1 MEENPE
7 NIYEEPSNERHDSC
21 MSEEE
26 AKMISFYQVFVLA
39 RYDFTHFVLTSWFTS
54 LRG

>member
-1 MEENPE
+1 MEENLK

-26 AKMISFYQVFVLA
+26 AKMISFCKVFVFT
-39 RYDFTHFVLTSWFTS
+39 RYVLTT
-54 LRG
+54 LY